1 MIRLAGKKDT
11 YIFPDGKVWD
21 YRENEVRDRD
31 GKIYIEAVFMD
42 VTKQYHEKINLTK
55 QTEKLK
61 EISRELRYLSDNV
74 LILTRERE
82 VLAAKTKLHDQMG
95 AGLTAIR
102 QNLLQGS
109 EDYSDAVR
117 LLCQAVNAIWND
129 NQQSFGEGEFEQF
142 LQDAKTLGVK
152 IECLGSLP
160 KNEDYANIYILA
172 MRECLTN
179 GVCHAGATE
188 LFITMQENNDFY
200 RIRITNNGAAP
211 EKEVVPKG
219 GLYNLSRHIF
229 DHGGEMQIQSIPYFA
244 LTITFQKKESK
255 NEKVLIVEDQ
265 RMPRENMERILL
277 DSGKYALS
285 ASVNGADVALAV
297 CRREQIDLIL
307 MDVCTAGNKDGIE
320 AATEIKAEFPGIKII
335 IVTSMVEVGYLKRA
349 KEAKVDSFW
358 YKDISP
364 ENLIDVIERTMA
376 GESIFPDKTPSVKLG
391 LADSS
396 ELTAKE
402 IEVLRFVC
410 EGLEYSEIAERMHI
424 SQRTVK
430 FHISNILS
438 KTGYANKTRL
448 AIAVTNKN
456 FIIPSS
462 PEKYM

>member
-1 MIRLAGKKDT
+1 MK
-11 YIFPDGKVWD
+11 
-21 YRENEVRDRD
+21 
-31 GKIYIEAVFMD
+31 
-42 VTKQYHEKINLTK
+42 
-55 QTEKLK
+55 
-61 EISRELRYLSDNV
+61 
-74 LILTRERE
+74 
-82 VLAAKTKLHDQMG
+82 
-95 AGLTAIR
+95 
-102 QNLLQGS
+102 
-109 EDYSDAVR
+109 
-117 LLCQAVNAIWND
+117 
-129 NQQSFGEGEFEQF
+129 
-142 LQDAKTLGVK
+142 
-152 IECLGSLP
+152 
-160 KNEDYANIYILA
+160 
-172 MRECLTN
+172 
-179 GVCHAGATE
+179 
-188 LFITMQENNDFY
+188 
-200 RIRITNNGAAP
+200 
-211 EKEVVPKG
+211 
-219 GLYNLSRHIF
+219 
-229 DHGGEMQIQSIPYFA
+229 
-244 LTITFQKKESK
+244 
-255 NEKVLIVEDQ
+255 KVLIVEDQ

-320 AATEIKAEFPGIKII
+320 AATEIKAEFPDIKII

-410 EGLEYSEIAERMHI
+410 EGLEYSEIAEPI

>member
-1 MIRLAGKKDT
+1 MK
-11 YIFPDGKVWD
+11 
-21 YRENEVRDRD
+21 
-31 GKIYIEAVFMD
+31 
-42 VTKQYHEKINLTK
+42 
-55 QTEKLK
+55 
-61 EISRELRYLSDNV
+61 
-74 LILTRERE
+74 
-82 VLAAKTKLHDQMG
+82 
-95 AGLTAIR
+95 
-102 QNLLQGS
+102 
-109 EDYSDAVR
+109 
-117 LLCQAVNAIWND
+117 
-129 NQQSFGEGEFEQF
+129 
-142 LQDAKTLGVK
+142 
-152 IECLGSLP
+152 
-160 KNEDYANIYILA
+160 
-172 MRECLTN
+172 
-179 GVCHAGATE
+179 
-188 LFITMQENNDFY
+188 
-200 RIRITNNGAAP
+200 
-211 EKEVVPKG
+211 
-219 GLYNLSRHIF
+219 
-229 DHGGEMQIQSIPYFA
+229 
-244 LTITFQKKESK
+244 
-255 NEKVLIVEDQ
+255 KVLIVEDQ

-364 ENLIDVIERTMA
+364 ENLIDVIEQTMA
-376 GESIFPDKTPSVKLG
+376 GEHIFPDKTPRVKLG

-410 EGLEYSEIAERMHI
+410 EGFEYSEIAERMHI

>member
-1 MIRLAGKKDT
+1 MT
-11 YIFPDGKVWD
+11 
-21 YRENEVRDRD
+21 
-31 GKIYIEAVFMD
+31 
-42 VTKQYHEKINLTK
+42 H
-55 QTEKLK
+55 
-61 EISRELRYLSDNV
+61 
-74 LILTRERE
+74 
-82 VLAAKTKLHDQMG
+82 
-95 AGLTAIR
+95 
-102 QNLLQGS
+102 
-109 EDYSDAVR
+109 
-117 LLCQAVNAIWND
+117 
-129 NQQSFGEGEFEQF
+129 
-142 LQDAKTLGVK
+142 
-152 IECLGSLP
+152 
-160 KNEDYANIYILA
+160 
-172 MRECLTN
+172 
-179 GVCHAGATE
+179 
-188 LFITMQENNDFY
+188 
-200 RIRITNNGAAP
+200 
-211 EKEVVPKG
+211 
-219 GLYNLSRHIF
+219 
-229 DHGGEMQIQSIPYFA
+229 
-244 LTITFQKKESK
+244 
-255 NEKVLIVEDQ
+255 VLIVEDQ
-265 RMPRENMERILL
+265 TMVRKLL
-277 DSGKYALS
+277 ESYVEKEPGF
-285 ASVNGADVALAV
+285 ALAGSV
-297 CRREQIDLIL
+297 PGANAAPELCRQQQIDLIL

-320 AATEIKAEFPGIKII
+320 AAAEIKAEFPDIKII